1 MIETRGLTRRYG
13 KVIALDGL
21 DLKVAAGELYGF
33 VGPNGAGKTTT
44 IHILATLL
52 EPSDG
57 WAEVAGLDVRTGGR
71 EVRRLIGYL
80 PDFFGVYPSLRVWE
94 YLEFFA
100 AAYEVPA
107 QRRRSISGDVLEL
120 TGLADKREALVGTLS
135 RGMQQRLG
143 LARVLIHDPQVLLL
157 DEPASGLDPRARL
170 EVREIL
176 RELKSMGK
184 TILLSSHILSEL
196 AELCTSVGIIDH
208 GRLLV
213 SGPVGEVLARVGPGQ
228 SLRLEVEGPAADA
241 AAALDGLPQVERV
254 DACGAANGRGQLRV
268 LLGAGGDVAAVAV
281 LLIDRG
287 FRLHHLETER
297 PDLEEVYLRLTDDG
311 SGTSRQR
318 RANGTS

>member
-1 MIETRGLTRRYG
+1 MIETHGLTQRYG
-13 KVIALDGL
+13 RLTALD
-21 DLKVAAGELYGF
+21 DLTLRVAEGEFYGF
-33 VGPNGAGKTTT
+33 IGPNGAGKTTT

-52 EPSDG
+52 QPTEG
-57 WAEVAGLDVRTGGR
+57 WAEVAGHDVRFAGR

-100 AAYEVPA
+100 AAYEVPRSK
-107 QRRRSISGDVLEL
+107 RRPILDDVLEL
-120 TGLADKREALVGTLS
+120 TGLEDKRDALVGSLS

-176 RELKSMGK
+176 RELQAMGK

-196 AELCTSVGIIDH
+196 AEVCTAVGIIDR

-213 SGPVGEVLARVGPGQ
+213 SGPVDEVLAHVGPGETV
-228 SLRLEVEGPAADA
+228 RVEVAERPEA
-241 AAALDGLPQVERV
+241 AATALGDLPATERV
-254 DACGAANGRGQLRV
+254 QVLSDGDGPGVLRVFLRQRGQ
-268 LLGAGGDVAAVAV
+268 AGRVAARLV
-281 LLIDRG
+281 DGG
-287 FRLHHLETER
+287 FGLQHLERER
-297 PDLEEVYLRLTDDG
+297 HDLEDLYLRLTDEE
-311 SGTSRQR
+311 S
-318 RANGTS
+318 A